1 MFRTIKKKTPSDDLL
16 QTELEKV
23 LSNITNTDS
32 DENIMEA
39 GLVKGLQV
47 KDGHALFTLEVDPAR
62 GAEMEDLRQSAENA
76 AKSVEGI
83 NKVTAILTARKS
95 AASNAQASAMG
106 SGSQA
111 GPDPHGMNKNPRL
124 SLPIKHIIAVASGK
138 GGVGKSTIAINLAV
152 ALSNAGLSC
161 GLLDADIYG
170 PSAPRMLGLPNTKPD
185 LDKDNQLIPHEIH
198 GLKVMSIG
206 FMIEEERPMIWRGPM
221 VQTAIYQMLR
231 DVAWGTMDNK
241 LDVLIVDMPPGTGD
255 AQLTLAQK
263 VPLSGAVI
271 VSTPQDIALLDA
283 RKGLKM
289 FETVDVPVIG
299 MIENMSTFVCP
310 NCDHESHIFGHGGAE
325 QEAKA
330 LGCDFLGSIP
340 LELDIRIQSD
350 EGTPAL
356 AQQDVMKNIAEKLQD
371 YMRVKDE

>member
-95 AASNAQASAMG
+95 AAPNAQTSAMG

-310 NCDHESHIFGHGGAE
+310 NCDHESHIFGHGCAE